1 MTKLEKQRKLDKIAL
16 EIRRAPCPL
25 RKTAINAVPGD
36 GNPDADILFI
46 GEAPGRNEDIT
57 GKPFVGAAGRILD
70 EVLGNVGI
78 ARDDVFIT
86 SIEKFRPPK
95 NRDPLPKEVAVC
107 FPFLEQQIAIIE
119 PKIIVTLG
127 RHAMHWILERY
138 APELSPAEITI
149 GALHGKKLKTTSPFL
164 IIPMYHPAA
173 AIYNRSLMETIK
185 TDFRLLKEKRTR
197 AVGNVR

>member
-1 MTKLEKQRKLDKIAL
+1 MTKLEKQRKLEKIAR
-16 EIRRAPCPL
+16 EIGRAPCPL
-25 RKTAINAVPGD
+25 RKTALNPVPGD

-70 EVLGNVGI
+70 DLLASVRI
-78 ARDDVFIT
+78 ARADVFIT

-107 FPFLEQQIAIIE
+107 FPFLEEQISVIE
-119 PKIIVTLG
+119 PKVIVTLG

-138 APELSPAEITI
+138 APELSPAETTI
-149 GALHGKKLKTTSPFL
+149 SALHGKKITTNSSFL

-185 TDFRLLKEKRTR
+185 TDFRALNKTRTQ
-197 AVGNVR
+197 A